1 VAISLLNYLR
11 KGKQTATPGMVS
23 LQREARK
30 PQEDYNLRRDLQS
43 LQSLR
48 GNKKATGSDKL

>member
-1 VAISLLNYLR
+1 
-11 KGKQTATPGMVS
+11 

-43 LQSLR
+43 LKSLI
-48 GNKKATGSDKL
+48 GNKKATGSNRP

>member
-1 VAISLLNYLR
+1 
-11 KGKQTATPGMVS
+11 MVS